1 MSKWKKYPNFVST
14 DMLKNRSAELD
25 LQNFK
30 KETRELCQTEDAFFN
45 VETPRA
51 VYEKVVRWLPNSI
64 ILIKFLDGEEWQK
77 KWVEKIVK
85 EQIEP
90 IVQELIKLKF
100 VNKNEYADVKIT
112 FKYDGYGASLIG
124 TRCRDTS
131 QSEPSMKLGILDVPK
146 SRMFEYN
153 GNVYK
158 IPENVELSS
167 HFNGAVIK
175 HEFGH
180 VFGKMHEHQNPID
193 NPIEWN
199 VSKVIRY
206 YSEPPNSWNKNDIY
220 NNIINKL
227 PLSQVIATPFDP
239 LSIMMYTIDPDLTLN
254 DIGFQKNDDYSESDL
269 LWLKTNLLG
278 TPTLWDKYKWYIL
291 GSILLVIIIA
301 IVMTYNMKN
310 KKKRR

>member
-1 MSKWKKYPNFVST
+1 MSKWKKYPNYV
-14 DMLKNRSAELD
+14 DKEMLKQRSLNLE
-25 LQNFK
+25 NFK
-30 KETRELCQTEDAFFN
+30 KETEELCPTEDAFFN

-51 VYEKVVRWLPNSI
+51 VYEKVVRWLPNST

-77 KWVEKIVK
+77 KWVEKVVK

-90 IVQELIKLKF
+90 IVSYAIKLEF

-131 QSEPSMKLGILDVPK
+131 QSEPSMKLGTLDIPK
-146 SRMFEYN
+146 SKMFEYN

-158 IPENVELSS
+158 IPEKIELSG
-167 HFNGAVIK
+167 HYNGAVIK

-193 NPIEWN
+193 NPIVWD
-199 VSKVIRY
+199 VPKVLDY
-206 YSEPPNSWNKNDIY
+206 YSKPPNSWKESDIY
-220 NNIINKL
+220 NNIINRL
-227 PLSQVIATPFDP
+227 PLSQAIATPFDP
-239 LSIMMYTIDPDLTLN
+239 SSIMMYTIDPNFNLN
-254 DIGFQKNDDYSESDL
+254 GFFGFQKNDDYSESDL

-291 GSILLVIIIA
+291 GSILIMIIVLIII
-301 IVMTYNMKN
+301 VMLFKKS